1 MVPSRETR
9 SFVPIARILLAP
21 AALVIA
27 VVGLVLPASGG
38 ASAEATAPK
47 NTAEPAI
54 SGQPEEGR
62 TLSASQ
68 GTWSGSTPLSFAY
81 RWVRCGADGGLPDGS
96 NCVFI
101 SGATKSKYQLVRADV
116 GFRMRVRVT
125 ATNSVGS
132 ATAASNATQAVVGPP
147 VNTSPPKVE
156 GTLVIGSVITAD
168 PGTWS
173 GRQPIQFSYRWLRC
187 NTAGG
192 GCVSIGGG
200 VGSGRTYELRSADLG
215 HKMRFYVTAKNVI
228 ASRTALSGESPVV
241 TEPLPAGA
249 VKLAT
254 GEISIPV
261 ASIPRDQRMYVAKV
275 TFTPSFVRSR
285 THPITVRVKVQDTR
299 GYVVR
304 DALVFIRSTPRV
316 TTGATQ
322 PTAMDGSVTFQLVPL
337 ATFPAKRSAV
347 QFFVKAYRTGDPP
360 LAGVAGYRLVQVLI
374 DTRRPAR

>member
-1 MVPSRETR
+1 MVPDRETQSPAR
-9 SFVPIARILLAP
+9 IARAMLVP
-21 AALVIA
+21 AALLLA
-27 VVGLVLPASGG
+27 FVGLVLPASGG
-38 ASAEATAPK
+38 ASAEANAPK
-47 NTAEPAI
+47 STADPTI
-54 SGQPEEGR
+54 SGPAEEGR
-62 TLSASQ
+62 TLSATNGS
-68 GTWSGSTPLSFAY
+68 WSGSSPLSFAY

-101 SGATKSKYQLVRADV
+101 AGATKSKYQLVRADV
-116 GFRMRVRVT
+116 GFRMRARVT
-125 ATNSVGS
+125 ATNSAGS
-132 ATAASNATQAVVGPP
+132 ATAASNPTQTVVGPP
-147 VNTSPPKVE
+147 VNTSTPTVQ
-156 GTLVIGSVITAD
+156 GTLVDGSLVTAN
-168 PGTWS
+168 PGTWA

-187 NTAGG
+187 NAAGG

-200 VGSGRTYELRSADLG
+200 NAHTYQLRPADVG
-215 HKMRFYVTAKNVI
+215 HKMRFYVTAKNAI
-228 ASRTALSGESPVV
+228 ASRTTLSSESAVV

-249 VKLAT
+249 VKLPT

-275 TFTPSFVRSR
+275 TFTPAFVRSR
-285 THPITVRVKVQDTR
+285 KSPITVHVKIQDTR

-304 DALVFIRSTPRV
+304 DALVFLRSTPRV

-374 DTRRPAR
+374 DTRSGR